1 MILCNVLVQANSQ
14 QIEQNFRNMIQLMTN
29 QGRIVMESEC
39 GNDVVNFDDFVRV
52 FAHFRP
58 PKRNEEKN
66 LMNTRDDKLRCEP
79 IILC

>member
-1 MILCNVLVQANSQ
+1 
-14 QIEQNFRNMIQLMTN
+14 
-29 QGRIVMESEC
+29 MESEC

>member
-1 MILCNVLVQANSQ
+1 MLYPLRYAPRAS
-14 QIEQNFRNMIQLMTN
+14 FRNMIQLMKN
-29 QGRIVMESEC
+29 QGRLVLESEC

-66 LMNTRDDKLRCEP
+66 LMNTLDDKLRCEGEVLNKDL
-79 IILC
+79 IQ